1 MNATKPSPPQAR
13 ASVWQTIGLFL
24 RLTRPLFLAGGVLLY
39 LLGAFLAWQAGF
51 PFSLNRLILAQLVV
65 TSIQLMTHYANE
77 YFDQESDRLNDQRTW
92 FSGGSGVLAD
102 GKLAAWVPLA
112 AALAA
117 GAAGLI
123 FLVLIGFQIPVMWA
137 LGGFSLLVGWFY
149 SAPPPRLVSSGFG
162 ELFASSVVTGTV
174 PLMGFAAQSG
184 GPIHAPVLL
193 ASFSLSFLHLAM
205 LIAFQIPDYAAD
217 LQANK
222 RTIAV
227 RLGLPHTAVV
237 HNLSLLAGMGSIALL
252 GLSGWE
258 AARPALLVIPL
269 AVWQALSLKNYVNPP
284 PTGRKPRSYAGLTF
298 RALAIFALASAL
310 WLAGVILYPHSLIR

>member
-1 MNATKPSPPQAR
+1 MNATEPSPSQAR
-13 ASVWQTIGLFL
+13 ATVWQTVGLFL

-51 PFSLNRLILAQLVV
+51 PFNLNRLILAQLVV

-77 YFDQESDRLNDQRTW
+77 YFDQESDRFNDRRTW
-92 FSGGSGVLAD
+92 FSGGSGVLAG
-102 GKLAAWVPLA
+102 GKLAAQVPLT
-112 AALAA
+112 AALVT

-123 FLVLIGFQIPVMWA
+123 FVLVIGFQVPVIWA
-137 LGGFSLLVGWFY
+137 LGEFSLLVGWFY

-162 ELFASSVVTGTV
+162 ELFASSVVTGMV
-174 PLMGFAAQSG
+174 PLMGFAVQSG

-227 RLGLPHTAVV
+227 RLGLPQTAVV
-237 HNLSLLAGMGSIALL
+237 HNLALLAGVGSGALMA
-252 GLSGWE
+252 LSGWE

-269 AVWQALSLKNYVNPP
+269 AVWQALSLKNYIDQP
-284 PTGRKPRSYAGLTF
+284 PRSYAGLTF

-310 WLAGVILYPHSLIR
+310 WLAGVILYKSTIINP